1 MDFCSQSDNLEFM
14 PTYCFSSPTGETV
27 ERFFPMGDAPQ
38 AIQVDGQEAK
48 RDYRAECVAVPATR
62 GWPLVCYA
70 SGVHPKQAQE
80 LRDGLRRAGVATEVD
95 RNGDPI
101 YTSAVHR
108 KKALAA
114 REMHDN
120 ASFN

>member
-1 MDFCSQSDNLEFM
+1 
-14 PTYCFSSPTGETV
+14 
-27 ERFFPMGDAPQ
+27 MGSAPQ
-38 AIQVDGQEAK
+38 AIQLDGRKAK
-48 RDYRAECVAVPATR
+48 RDYQAECVGVPATK
-62 GWPLVCYA
+62 GWPMVPCFA

-80 LRDGLRRAGVATEVD
+80 LRDGLRDAGVPTEVT
-95 RNGDPI
+95 RGGDPI

-114 REMHDN
+114 RGLHDN

>member
-1 MDFCSQSDNLEFM
+1 M
-14 PTYCFSSPTGETV
+14 PSYCYTAPTGETV
-27 ERFFPMGDAPQ
+27 ERFFSMGDAPQ
-38 AIQVDGQEAK
+38 TIQLDGQKAK
-48 RDYRAECVAVPATR
+48 RDYQAEHVGVPATK

-80 LRDGLRRAGVATEVD
+80 LRDGLRKAGVATEVSAS
-95 RNGDPI
+95 GDPI
-101 YTSAVHR
+101 YTSAIHR

-114 REMHDN
+114 RGLHDN

>member
-1 MDFCSQSDNLEFM
+1 M
-14 PTYCFSSPTGETV
+14 PSYCYTSPTGETV

-38 AIQVDGQEAK
+38 AITLDGQEAK
-48 RDYRAECVAVPATR
+48 RDYQAERVGVPATK
-62 GWPLVCYA
+62 GWPMVPCFA

-80 LRDGLRRAGVATEVD
+80 LRDGLRKAGIATEVT
-95 RNGDPI
+95 RGGDPI

-114 REMHDN
+114 RGLHDN